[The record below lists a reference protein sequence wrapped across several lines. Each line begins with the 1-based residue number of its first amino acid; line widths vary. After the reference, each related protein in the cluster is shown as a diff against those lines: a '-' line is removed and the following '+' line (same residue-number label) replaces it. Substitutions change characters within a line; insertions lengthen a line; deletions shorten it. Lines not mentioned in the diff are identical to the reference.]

1 MCKLGRAAG
10 IGLVVLSAL
19 VAVGVAALFL
29 ALLGPARTS
38 PGRGQQ
44 SSGAARLIEYRTT
57 EVRSTAAGIHTVPG
71 GTSTAASGRADDSS
85 RAIP

>member
-44 SSGAARLIEYRTT
+44 SSGPARLIEYRTT
-57 EVRSTAAGIHTVPG
+57 EVRSTAGHPHRAGRHEHRGV
-71 GTSTAASGRADDSS
+71 GRADDSS